1 MNWNRK
7 VLTDLSVILAVGCF
21 LGFLAPFGMD
31 TLVIER
37 RVFFWVLVCL
47 IGYSIYKP
55 TIHLAQTKLKTQIPK
70 YSLRV
75 IVGTV
80 VASIPATFALLATNQ
95 LFFDAQVLTWNT
107 FVQMFPKVLFIG
119 AAVSA
124 ISILK
129 NLAEDH
135 KDAFERSNQDNQ
147 ILQAK
152 LKSDPF
158 EYINNQL
165 PMAKRGELL
174 SIETADH
181 YLNVTTDRGSHLV
194 LMRFKDALKHLEHA
208 PGLQVHRS
216 WWVAID
222 AIENVQKDNR
232 KVSLQLK
239 NQITVPVSKTYL
251 AELKALG
258 IK

>member
-1 MNWNRK
+1 MKWNKK
-7 VLTDLSVILAVGCF
+7 VLADLWVILVIGGF

-31 TLVIER
+31 TLAIER
-37 RVFFWVLVCL
+37 RVFFWVLACL
-47 IGYSIYKP
+47 TGYLIYKP
-55 TIHLAQTKLKTQIPK
+55 CIHFAQTKLENRIPK
-70 YSLRV
+70 YSHRV
-75 IVGTV
+75 VIGTIL
-80 VASIPATFALLATNQ
+80 ASIPATFALLATNQ
-95 LFFDAQVLTWNT
+95 LFFDEQILTWNK
-107 FVQMFPKVLFIG
+107 FVKMFPKVLLIG

-129 NLAEDH
+129 SLAEER

-181 YLNVTTDRGSHLV
+181 YLNVTTDKGSHLV

-232 KVSLQLK
+232 KVSLRLK

-251 AELKALG
+251 AALKALE